1 MYSFTTHGPDVSDHI
16 LVPMD
21 DSDHAGDALRYAFET
36 HPTATITVL
45 HVAGAPSMLMGE
57 AVGLAFESDL
67 DAAAAEHAAPVF
79 ERATA
84 IADAHDRE
92 IETVVGLGHPAR
104 EILDRAESCDAVVI
118 GAHGADFD
126 RALRRYLV
134 GNVAK
139 TVSTRASVPVTIVR

>member
-1 MYSFTTHGPDVSDHI
+1 
-16 LVPMD
+16 MD
-21 DSDHAGDALRYAFET
+21 DSEHAGDALRYAFET
-36 HPTATITVL
+36 HPTATVTVL
-45 HVAGAPSMLMGE
+45 HVVGAPSMLMGE
-57 AVGLAFESDL
+57 AVGLTFEPDL

-84 IADAHDRE
+84 IADEYDRE
-92 IETVVGLGHPAR
+92 LETIVGLGHPAR
-104 EILDRAESCDAVVI
+104 EILDRAAAYDGVVI

-126 RALRRYLV
+126 RASLV

>member
-1 MYSFTTHGPDVSDHI
+1 MSDRI

-21 DSDHAGDALRYAFET
+21 DSEHAGDALRYALET
-36 HPTATITVL
+36 HPTATVTVL
-45 HVAGAPSMLMGE
+45 HVVGAPSMLMGE
-57 AVGLAFESDL
+57 AVGLTFEPDL
-67 DAAAAEHAAPVF
+67 DTAAAEHAAPVF

-84 IADAHDRE
+84 IADEYDRE
-92 IETVVGLGHPAR
+92 VETAVGLGHPAR
-104 EILDRAESCDAVVI
+104 EILDRAAAYDGVVI

-126 RALRRYLV
+126 RASRRFLV